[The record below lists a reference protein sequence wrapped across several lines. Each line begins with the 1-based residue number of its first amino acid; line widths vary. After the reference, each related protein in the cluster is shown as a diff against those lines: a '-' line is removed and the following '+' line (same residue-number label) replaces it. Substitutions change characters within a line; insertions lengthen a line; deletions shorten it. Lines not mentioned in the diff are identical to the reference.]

1 MTDLRLVFMGSPEFS
16 LPVLEA
22 LIGAGH
28 EIIAVYTAPPRPAGR
43 GQKEKP
49 SAVHAFAAA
58 RGLRVL
64 TPSTLAS
71 AGEQAAFQALC
82 EAGGADGADG
92 AIVVAYGLILPLAVV
107 EAPRLGCL
115 NVHASLLPRWRGAAP
130 IQHAILAGDGETGVT
145 IMKIDE
151 GLDTGPI
158 LLAEPVPITAETT
171 AAALHDE
178 LAGLGARLMLE
189 ALDGL

>member
-28 EIIAVYTAPPRPAGR
+28 EIAAVYTAPPRPAGR
-43 GQKEKP
+43 GQKAKP

-64 TPSTLAS
+64 TPESLAS

-82 EAGGADGADG
+82 EAGGADGA
-92 AIVVAYGLILPLAVV
+92 VVAA
-107 EAPRLGCL
+107 
-115 NVHASLLPRWRGAAP
+115 
-130 IQHAILAGDGETGVT
+130 
-145 IMKIDE
+145 
-151 GLDTGPI
+151 
-158 LLAEPVPITAETT
+158 
-171 AAALHDE
+171 
-178 LAGLGARLMLE
+178 
-189 ALDGL
+189 

>member
-28 EIIAVYTAPPRPAGR
+28 EIAAVYTAPPRPAGR

-64 TPSTLAS
+64 TPESLAS
-71 AGEQAAFQALC
+71 AEEQVAFQALFK
-82 EAGGADGADG
+82 AGGADGA
-92 AIVVAYGLILPLAVV
+92 AVVAYGLILPKAVIETPRPWHYGWVLLTLGLVPIAGAVALVPLAGLSDTITDSIVDS
-107 EAPRLGCL
+107 
-115 NVHASLLPRWRGAAP
+115 ASLLIWVSVASSVLLMGVLYSFLHSKWSLPLDASKP
-130 IQHAILAGDGETGVT
+130 GD
-145 IMKIDE
+145 
-151 GLDTGPI
+151 
-158 LLAEPVPITAETT
+158 
-171 AAALHDE
+171 
-178 LAGLGARLMLE
+178 RF
-189 ALDGL
+189 